1 MLKNFDPTPVNHEQ
15 SVYETPARKGKR
27 DVADRVPSSYRSFLA
42 SSLSTIA
49 ANVPERADVSSSAI
63 LGYN

>member
-1 MLKNFDPTPVNHEQ
+1 MKNFDLSPVNRDQ
-15 SVYETPARKGKR
+15 SAYETPARKGKR
-27 DVADRVPSSYRSFLA
+27 DAADRLPSSYRSFLA

-49 ANVPERADVSSSAI
+49 ANVPERADVSSAAI